1 MKDKLIKLLDNSYA
15 PYSNMHFACIVETK
29 NGNFYEGVNI
39 ENASFGATVCAERNA
54 IFNAISHGE
63 RKFKALYLMTSSDEI
78 CYPCNLCK
86 QVFLE
91 FFDKDVIFNIMTKSG
106 KMEVLGF
113 DKLMTTTFTKEDLVW
128 KAVL

>member
-29 NGNFYEGVNI
+29 SGNFYEGVNI
-39 ENASFGATVCAERNA
+39 ENASYGATVCAERNA
-54 IFNAISHGE
+54 IFNAVSHGE
-63 RKFKALYLMTSSDEI
+63 REFSALYLMTSSDNI

-91 FFDKDVIFNIMTKSG
+91 FFDENVIFNIMTKKG
-106 KMEVLGF
+106 DMKVLSF
-113 DKLMTTTFTKEDLVW
+113 KEIMTTTFTKEDLV
-128 KAVL
+128 

>member
-1 MKDKLIKLLDNSYA
+1 MKDKLIELLNNSYA

-39 ENASFGATVCAERNA
+39 ENASYGATICAERNA
-54 IFNAISHGE
+54 INNAVSHGE
-63 RKFKALYLMTSSDEI
+63 RE

-86 QVFLE
+86 QTFVE

-106 KMEVLGF
+106 KMEVMSF
-113 DKLMTTTFTKEDLVW
+113 DKLMTTTTFTKEDLV
-128 KAVL
+128 